1 MIQPCNGYA
10 AKKKKI
16 EMGLVYMVPSHQ
28 VFKKQGVQ
36 YIIMIAY
43 V

>member
-16 EMGLVYMVPSHQ
+16 EMGLVYMVPSHTIKFLKNK
-28 VFKKQGVQ
+28 V
-36 YIIMIAY
+36 YNILL
-43 V
+43 